1 MERTTLRNL
10 IAVALSLAGLLLGA
24 GPAMA
29 QAVINVAPGSV
40 APGGTVTVSGNVGS
54 GCMHGDQVTLISGAF
69 GNAHEFA
76 GVPAVF
82 ATSDS
87 AGNFSVGAPIPGD
100 RNPGSYSVSGRC
112 GGGRFGDAQVHVVAA
127 GTGTGT
133 LPRTGFA
140 PWLLA
145 GLGLALALAGFSL
158 RRGFAG
164 ARP

>member
-1 MERTTLRNL
+1 MASRGLL
-10 IAVALSLAGLLLGA
+10 AVALSLAGLLLGA
-24 GPAMA
+24 GPASA
-29 QAVINVAPGSV
+29 KAGINVAPSSV
-40 APGGTVTVSGNVGS
+40 PAGGTVTVSGSVGN
-54 GCMHGDQVTLISGAF
+54 GCMHGEQVTLISGAF

-87 AGNFSVGAPIPGD
+87 AGNFSVGAPIPTG
-100 RNPGSYSVSGRC
+100 RNPGSYPVSARC
-112 GGGRFGDAQVHVVAA
+112 GGGRFGDAQVNVVAA
-127 GTGTGT
+127 GTSSGT

-145 GLGLALALAGFSL
+145 ALGLAFVLAGISL
-158 RRGFAG
+158 RRGVTR

>member
-1 MERTTLRNL
+1 MASRGL
-10 IAVALSLAGLLLGA
+10 IAVALSLAGLLVGA
-24 GPAMA
+24 APAIA
-29 QAVINVAPGSV
+29 QAGINVAPSSV
-40 APGGTVTVSGNVGS
+40 PAGGTVTVSGSVGN

-87 AGNFSVGAPIPGD
+87 AGNFSVGAPIPAN
-100 RNPGSYSVSGRC
+100 RSPGSYSVSARC
-112 GGGRFGDAQVHVVAA
+112 GGGRFGDAQINVVAA
-127 GTGTGT
+127 GTSSGT

-145 GLGLALALAGFSL
+145 GLGLALALAGFTV
-158 RRGFAG
+158 RRGLAG